1 MESFSE
7 LNLHKTILINLKREG
22 FEKPREIQKLCIPVA
37 LKNNDILALSP
48 TASGKTIAFSLGI
61 IQKLLNTSRDKAM
74 IMSPTR
80 ELAGQIASV
89 FNKLIVGTP
98 IRSALLTGGS
108 SIQKQIR
115 QLGRNPRIIFLTPGR
130 AWDLTQRRKLSLKDV
145 TTVVLDE
152 GDELINF
159 GFLPQ
164 INRLIDLIPKNN
176 KVQKLLFSA
185 TLPHS
190 VVSLAERILN
200 NPTKIS
206 VDPSLAPAKNIKLE
220 VRFCKDGN
228 KYSQLTTELYERKGG
243 VIVFAK
249 TRRSC
254 DKLAKRLSYDG
265 FSCEHISSNVRQ
277 NKRDRIIKKFRN
289 KEFSILIGTDVLA
302 RGIDVPHV
310 DTVINFDLPNNAE
323 VFRHRVGRTSRN
335 NDKGTA
341 ITIVSDNVKS
351 DWNFIERQIDPNA
364 KPGDFKNKKRRRK
377 SFDRRGGRGK
387 NRFNNRRIDFRSSK
401 DKNEKNKD
409 SRLYAFNPKR
419 DDQKRS
425 RSKKRYDR
433 DRRDKNQR
441 EKENKSYSFKKKF
454 GRNNKPF
461 NKGFKNKYK
470 RFSGKKKFRN

>member
-1 MESFSE
+1 MENFSE
-7 LNLHKTILINLKREG
+7 LNLHKTILNNLKREG
-22 FEKPREIQKLCIPVA
+22 FSKPREIQKLCVPVA

-61 IQKLLNTSRDKAM
+61 IQKLLMTSKDKAM

-115 QLGRNPRIIFLTPGR
+115 QLERNPRIIFLTPGR
-130 AWDLTQRRKLSLKDV
+130 AWDLTQRRKLNLKDI
-145 TTVVLDE
+145 TTIVLDE

-164 INRLIDLIPKNN
+164 INRLIDLIPKTN

-185 TLPHS
+185 TLPNS

-206 VDPSLAPAKNIKLE
+206 VDPSSAPAKNIKLE
-220 VRFCKDGN
+220 VRFCKDGD
-228 KYSQLTTELYERKGG
+228 KYNQLITELYEKKGG
-243 VIVFAK
+243 IIIFVK

-254 DKLAKRLSYDG
+254 DKLAKRLAYDG

-277 NKRDRIIKKFRN
+277 NKRDRIVKRFRN

-341 ITIVSDNVKS
+341 ITIVSDNVRS
-351 DWNFIERQIDPNA
+351 DWNFIERQIDPKA
-364 KPGDFKNKKRRRK
+364 KPKQDFKNKRGRRNLHE
-377 SFDRRGGRGK
+377 RRNNRLK
-387 NRFNNRRIDFRSSK
+387 NRFHDRRSKFKSSK
-401 DKNEKNKD
+401 SDSGKNK
-409 SRLYAFNPKR
+409 
-419 DDQKRS
+419 
-425 RSKKRYDR
+425 KKGED
-433 DRRDKNQR
+433 
-441 EKENKSYSFKKKF
+441 KSYSFKKKF
-454 GRNNKPF
+454 SGNKKKF
-461 NKGFKNKYK
+461 YKGFRNKKK
-470 RFSGKKKFRN
+470 RFSGRKEFRN

>member
-1 MESFSE
+1 
-7 LNLHKTILINLKREG
+7 
-22 FEKPREIQKLCIPVA
+22 
-37 LKNNDILALSP
+37 
-48 TASGKTIAFSLGI
+48 
-61 IQKLLNTSRDKAM
+61 
-74 IMSPTR
+74 MSPTR

-228 KYSQLTTELYERKGG
+228 KYNF
-243 VIVFAK
+243 VI
-249 TRRSC
+249 
-254 DKLAKRLSYDG
+254 
-265 FSCEHISSNVRQ
+265 
-277 NKRDRIIKKFRN
+277 
-289 KEFSILIGTDVLA
+289 
-302 RGIDVPHV
+302 
-310 DTVINFDLPNNAE
+310 
-323 VFRHRVGRTSRN
+323 
-335 NDKGTA
+335 
-341 ITIVSDNVKS
+341 
-351 DWNFIERQIDPNA
+351 
-364 KPGDFKNKKRRRK
+364 
-377 SFDRRGGRGK
+377 GGRC
-387 NRFNNRRIDFRSSK
+387 IDSC
-401 DKNEKNKD
+401 
-409 SRLYAFNPKR
+409 YT
-419 DDQKRS
+419 
-425 RSKKRYDR
+425 Y
-433 DRRDKNQR
+433 
-441 EKENKSYSFKKKF
+441 
-454 GRNNKPF
+454 
-461 NKGFKNKYK
+461 
-470 RFSGKKKFRN
+470 